1 MKTWKTNRLVATTL
15 LLAVSLLISG
25 ASLTA
30 GPVVQAWLQR
40 YLGPANPNI
49 AHAIGYAIAVDQTN
63 GNVYVAGY
71 ALKTNGSP
79 AYATIAYSS
88 HGTPL
93 WTNSYVGPGDYANA
107 LAMAVDSSNGNVYVT
122 GQSIGTISW
131 EFATVAYSGSGAPL
145 WTNCYHNPSLFDAV
159 ALAVAVGASGNVYV
173 AGAISS
179 ADNWRYVTVAYTSGG
194 SPLWT
199 NFYKNAPFESAVPA
213 AVAVDAQEHV
223 YVTGTSESYLAV
235 SAYATVAYSSTG
247 AALWTNYN
255 SLPAPP
261 PYGRYAAATAMAVD
275 SVNRRVYVTGYAGG
289 GDTGNDYATIA
300 YASDGTPAWTNRY
313 AGPGD
318 GTDRPKAVSVD
329 KSGNVYVTGAA
340 GTGCVTLAYSSTGTP
355 LWTNQCDGTGQAVA
369 VNANGNVI
377 VAGSSQSYPH
387 DFLTVAYSSAG
398 SLLWTNRY
406 DGPVGRDDVLQDNS
420 CLATGPSAGVYV
432 TGASQ
437 IAHDGFTN
445 YNYVT
450 IKYMPAP
457 DIRLTGLDPLP
468 GAGWLLT
475 LDAQT
480 NTEYRLEASSNLV
493 DWSTLTNYTNL
504 PTPSIRY
511 TDTLAAGC
519 LTRFYR
525 AVWVP

>member
-1 MKTWKTNRLVATTL
+1 MKTWKTKRLVATAL

-25 ASLTA
+25 ASLAA
-30 GPVVQAWLQR
+30 GPVVQAWIQS

-49 AHAIGYAIAVDQTN
+49 AHAIGHAIAVDQTN
-63 GNVYVAGY
+63 GNVYVTGY

-93 WTNSYVGPGDYANA
+93 WTNLYVGPGDDASA

-122 GQSIGTISW
+122 GQSVGTISW
-131 EFATVAYSGSGAPL
+131 EFATVAYSGSGAAL
-145 WTNCYHNPSLFDAV
+145 WTNCYHNPSFLYAV
-159 ALAVAVGASGNVYV
+159 ALTVAVGASGNVYV

-179 ADNWRYVTVAYTSGG
+179 DDDWRYVTVAYTSGG

-199 NFYKNAPFESAVPA
+199 NFYENAPFESAVPA
-213 AVAVDAQEHV
+213 AVAVDAQENV
-223 YVTGTSESYLAV
+223 YVTGTSDNGLAG
-235 SAYATVAYSSTG
+235 SAFATVAYSSTG

-261 PYGRYAAATAMAVD
+261 PYGGYATATAMAVD
-275 SVNRRVYVTGYAGG
+275 SVNRRVYVTGYAVG
-289 GDTGNDYATIA
+289 GDTDYDYATIA
-300 YASDGTPAWTNRY
+300 YASDGTPVWTNRY
-313 AGPGD
+313 AAPGNSID
-318 GTDRPKAVSVD
+318 CAKAVGLD
-329 KSGNVYVTGAA
+329 KSGNVYVTGTA
-340 GTGCVTLAYSSTGTP
+340 GTGSVTLAYSSTGTP

-369 VNANGNVI
+369 VDANGNVI
-377 VAGSSQSYPH
+377 VAGTTGSYPH
-387 DFLTVAYSSAG
+387 DFLTVAYSSTG

-406 DGPVGRDDVLQDNS
+406 DGPVGGDDLLPGNS
-420 CLATGPSAGVYV
+420 CLATGHAAGVYV
-432 TGASQ
+432 NGASQ

-445 YNYVT
+445 YNYIT

-457 DIRLTGLDPLP
+457 DIRLTGPDPLP
-468 GAGWLLT
+468 GAAWLLT
-475 LDAQT
+475 LEAQT
-480 NTEYRLEASSNLV
+480 NTDYRLEASSNLV

-504 PTPSIRY
+504 PTPSILY

-525 AVWVP
+525 AMWVP